1 MKLIEAL
8 NILRRPSAENSPELK
23 VFLACGFEPLHLRT
37 FLAAHLCQSHSGKVE
52 VETGLFGDLYG
63 NLERLDPG
71 SVHALIVVLEWQDLD
86 PRLGVR
92 NLGGW
97 RPSDLKDAAECANR
111 TAARIQQAVS
121 RIADRVTTVVCLP
134 TLPLPPL
141 FPTRPDQA
149 GAVELHLRSIV
160 VSLAEDLSR
169 QASVRIASAQL
180 LGETSP
186 TAGRYDLKADVSAG
200 FPYSLPHASA
210 VAELIAGLIQSRAP
224 KKGLITDLDDT
235 LWAGILGEDGVEG
248 VSWALD
254 RRAHLHGLYQQF
266 LASLAGAGIMVG
278 VASKNDAGTV
288 DRIFDIRKDLLI
300 SKNDIFPLE
309 VHWARKSKSVDR
321 ILSTWNVDAD
331 SVVFIDDS
339 PMEVAEV
346 HASFPE
352 IECLVFPKHDYTAF
366 WRLLRHLR
374 HLFGKPFLTTE
385 DTIRV
390 GSIRESSPWRDGSN
404 FGRSGVSDEFLKAA
418 DGCVIIDVAQHSD
431 DQRAFELV
439 NKTNQ
444 FNLNGRRF
452 TEHDWRSYFINPLAF
467 LLTASYNDKYGSL
480 GKIAVMIGTK
490 AERKVH
496 IDSWVMSCRA
506 FSRRI
511 EYHCLQY
518 LFETLQ
524 VDEAVLNYQAT
535 SRNMPLQQFLRD
547 LFQTDPGPRTTI
559 TAAQFA
565 VSAPALLHRV
575 QGYVHA

>member
-8 NILRRPSAENSPELK
+8 KILRRPSADASAELK

-37 FLAAHLCQSHSGKVE
+37 FLAAYLSRSHSGKVD
-52 VETGLFGDLYG
+52 VKTGLFGDLCG
-63 NLERLDPG
+63 NIERLDPV
-71 SVHALIVVLEWQDLD
+71 SVHFLIVVLEWQDLD

-97 RPSDLKDAAECANR
+97 LSSDLKDVALCANQ
-111 TAARIQQAVS
+111 TAARIEQVIS

-149 GAVELHLRSIV
+149 GAVELHMRRLV
-160 VSLAEDLSR
+160 VSLAENLS
-169 QASVRIASAQL
+169 QQPSVRILSAQL
-180 LGETSP
+180 LDEASP
-186 TAGRYDLKADVSAG
+186 TAGRYDLNTDVSAG

-210 VAELIAGLIQSRAP
+210 SAELIAGLIQNRPP

-235 LWAGILGEDGVEG
+235 LWAGIVGEDGVEG
-248 VSWALD
+248 VSWTVD
-254 RRAHLHGLYQQF
+254 RRGHIHGLYQQF
-266 LASLAGAGIMVG
+266 LASLASAGILVG
-278 VASKNDAGTV
+278 VASKNDAATV
-288 DRIFDIRKDLLI
+288 DRVFDRKDLLI
-300 SKNDIFPLE
+300 SKNDMFPFE
-309 VHWARKSKSVDR
+309 VHWARKSESVKR
-321 ILSTWNVDAD
+321 ILAAWNVGAD

-352 IECLVFPKHDYTAF
+352 MECIVFPKSDHTAL

-374 HLFGKPFLTTE
+374 DLFGKPFITTE
-385 DTIRV
+385 DTLRLS
-390 GSIRESSPWRDGSN
+390 SIRDSAAWRHFSN
-404 FGRSGVSDEFLKAA
+404 SGPGGVCDEFLKASE
-418 DGCVIIDVAQHSD
+418 GCVVIDLSQSGD
-431 DQRAFELV
+431 DPRAFELV

-452 TEHDWRSYFINPLAF
+452 TEQEWKSYFINSTAF
-467 LLTASYNDKYGSL
+467 LLTASYKDKYGAL
-480 GKIAVMIGTK
+480 GKIAVMIGK
-490 AERKVH
+490 RVERKVH

-511 EYHCLQY
+511 EYHCLQC
-518 LFETLQ
+518 LFEILE
-524 VDEAVLNYQAT
+524 VDEAVLSYEAT
-535 SRNMPLQQFLRD
+535 SRNAPLQQFLRD
-547 LFQTDPGPRTTI
+547 LFQTEPAPRATI
-559 TAAQFA
+559 KSEQLT

-575 QGYVHA
+575 QQYVHA